1 MTSSTTS
8 IHMVVKCFLQAL
20 KDGVEGGPELGVRN
34 KAFLN
39 GCLYRKGAES
49 FSYQA

>member
-8 IHMVVKCFLQAL
+8 IHMVVKCFLKAL

-34 KAFLN
+34 KSFLT
-39 GCLYRKGAES
+39 GVYRKGAES
-49 FSYQA
+49 FSCQAW